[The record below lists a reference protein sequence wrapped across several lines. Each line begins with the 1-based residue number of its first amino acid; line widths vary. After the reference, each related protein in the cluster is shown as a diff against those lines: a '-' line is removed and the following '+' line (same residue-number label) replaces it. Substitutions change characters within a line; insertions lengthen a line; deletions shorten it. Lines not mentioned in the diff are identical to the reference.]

1 MNDKSI
7 LDILEQ
13 DEPFKWQ
20 GENYNRHRTNSW
32 KNIIVID
39 VLMNS

>member
-20 GENYNRHRTNSW
+20 GKNYNSFREL
-32 KNIIVID
+32 IVD
-39 VLMNS
+39 YKGGEKV